1 MDNVREWH
9 KPRPNQAGQTA
20 LVDGR
25 GGDRP
30 GSQPL
35 LVHLH
40 HSMIGTLAVGKFPMA
55 IVSSHSPDELA
66 QKSRKS
72 ASSLSPAAPDGPQDF
87 PQAADGVQP
96 TLPDSVP
103 TPSLVRGGE
112 QQASDAI
119 APEDSL
125 RPQRLQDYIG
135 QSALKE
141 VLDIAIKAAQSRKEP
156 LDHLLLYG
164 PPGLGKTT
172 MALILAQE
180 MGVSCKITT
189 APALERPRDIAGL
202 LVNLKPGDVLFID
215 EIHRLPRVTE
225 EILYP
230 AMEDARLDITIGKGQ
245 AARTRSIP
253 LCDFTLVGA
262 TTRVGALTSP
272 LRDRFGL
279 IQRLRF
285 YEVEELTQ
293 IVQRT
298 AEVLKTP
305 IEPAGAQEIARRA
318 RGTPRIANRLLR
330 RVRDYMEVKAAGPI
344 TEAIAAE
351 ALELFNVD
359 PCGLDW
365 TDRRLLS
372 VMIENFNGG
381 PVGLDT
387 MAASTGEDP
396 QTIEEV
402 YEPYLMQI
410 GYLQRTP
417 RGRVVTAAARRH
429 LGYDEGAGSGEGNQ
443 MTLI

>member
-1 MDNVREWH
+1 MSRFVALIVR
-9 KPRPNQAGQTA
+9 
-20 LVDGR
+20 D
-25 GGDRP
+25 
-30 GSQPL
+30 
-35 LVHLH
+35 
-40 HSMIGTLAVGKFPMA
+40 PMA
-55 IVSSHSPDELA
+55 IISSKSESEPQPSRQKKA
-66 QKSRKS
+66 QAKEPEPTQPS
-72 ASSLSPAAPDGPQDF
+72 APSVVRDQSDRPAC
-87 PQAADGVQP
+87 
-96 TLPDSVP
+96 L
-103 TPSLVRGGE
+103 
-112 QQASDAI
+112 
-119 APEDSL
+119 PEDGL
-125 RPQRLQDYIG
+125 RPQQIADYIG
-135 QSALKE
+135 QKSLKE
-141 VLDIAIKAAQSRKEP
+141 VLDIAIRAAQSREEP

-180 MGVSCKITT
+180 MKVDCKITT

-202 LVNLKPGDVLFID
+202 LVNLKPGDILFID

-230 AMEDARLDITIGKGQ
+230 AMEDSRLDITIGKGQ
-245 AARTRSIP
+245 SARTRSIP
-253 LCDFTLVGA
+253 LNPFTLVGA

-285 YEVEELTQ
+285 YEVDELTQ
-293 IVQRT
+293 IVTRT
-298 AEVLKTP
+298 AQVLKTP
-305 IEPAGAQEIARRA
+305 IQPDGAEEIARRS
-318 RGTPRIANRLLR
+318 RGTPRIANRLLK
-330 RVRDYMEVKAAGPI
+330 RVRDYVEVKKSGRI
-344 TEAIAAE
+344 NQAIAAE

-387 MAASTGEDP
+387 MAAATGEDA

-402 YEPYLMQI
+402 YEPYLMQL

-417 RGRVVTAAARRH
+417 RGRVVTRAACRH
-429 LGYDEGAGSGEGNQ
+429 LGYEASAVPDFYNEQQLS
-443 MTLI
+443 MM

>member
-1 MDNVREWH
+1 
-9 KPRPNQAGQTA
+9 
-20 LVDGR
+20 
-25 GGDRP
+25 
-30 GSQPL
+30 
-35 LVHLH
+35 
-40 HSMIGTLAVGKFPMA
+40 MA
-55 IVSSHSPDELA
+55 IVSSHQSDSTDPVA
-66 QKSRKS
+66 QTARRGKAKAKPNS
-72 ASSLSPAAPDGPQDF
+72 AKVSADTNTRADSGEKQPSLPLLTENETAAEREPQRQETD
-87 PQAADGVQP
+87 
-96 TLPDSVP
+96 DSATDRSP
-103 TPSLVRGGE
+103 TPSLVKGGAAQGSE
-112 QQASDAI
+112 TT
-119 APEDSL
+119 APEERL

-135 QSALKE
+135 QSSLKE
-141 VLDIAIKAAQSRKEP
+141 VLDIAIQAAKSRQEP

-180 MGVSCKITT
+180 MGVECKITT

-245 AARTRSIP
+245 SARTRSIP
-253 LCDFTLVGA
+253 LSPFTLVGA

-285 YEVEELTQ
+285 YDIDELTQ

-298 AEVLKTP
+298 ADVLNTP
-305 IEPAGAQEIARRA
+305 IEAAGATEIARRA

-344 TEAIAAE
+344 TEAMAAE

-365 TDRRLLS
+365 TDRRLMS
-372 VMIENFNGG
+372 VMVENFGGG

-387 MAASTGEDP
+387 MAAATGEDP

-429 LGYDEGAGSGEGNQ
+429 LGYDEGPSDSGGQ
-443 MTLI
+443 MSLI